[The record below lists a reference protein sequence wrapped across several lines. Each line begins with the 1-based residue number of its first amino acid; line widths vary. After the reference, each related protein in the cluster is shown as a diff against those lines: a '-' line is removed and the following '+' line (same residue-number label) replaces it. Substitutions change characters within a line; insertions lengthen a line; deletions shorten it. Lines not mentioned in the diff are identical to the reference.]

1 MDAKYFQQTPF
12 KKRQSA
18 PDYIAYNYVRFPWFV
33 KALLI
38 FEKAI
43 KAFEFTPFLLKN
55 SMRRA
60 FDATGPLDQRWGSDK
75 ELGRVRAVIE
85 AFSDGLDNNPNISIV
100 GRLMYHRT
108 SRSILQSR
116 QKVIAHYESNR
127 KFIEANGR
135 INKPIIITGAYRT
148 GTTLLQRLMGED
160 PQARSPFMYELES
173 PTPPLQTGNDPL
185 ADPRIAQSNSFLNA
199 ANLFTPGF
207 LPAMA
212 KSHLMS
218 ATEKE
223 ESFIASLLH
232 HGLDVTQ
239 AANAGKA
246 FITLLNDPS
255 FTPAIFRY
263 ERLFYTMLD
272 AYCPAPSHW
281 IFKAP
286 SYAPYFSG
294 IFDEYTDARVV
305 LMHRTPLEALPSACR
320 LFETVCL
327 PGSVDGSFNKHRFG
341 EFIENAW
348 SGCLSAPLEFR
359 RNHPERESQI
369 FDCRYDDL
377 VSDPIAMVKNIYAY
391 FGINCCAEFE
401 KKMLKYLHENGQG
414 KHGRHEYSL
423 EEYGYTENDLYR
435 RNKKYMDNFE
445 FGAQLLDSSL
455 R

>member
-1 MDAKYFQQTPF
+1 MDAEYFQQTPS
-12 KKRQSA
+12 KNRQSA
-18 PDYIAYNYVRFPWFV
+18 PDCIAYNYVRFPWFV

-38 FEKAI
+38 LEKVI
-43 KAFEFTPFLLKN
+43 KAFGFTPFLLKN
-55 SMRRA
+55 SMLHA
-60 FDATGPLDQRWGSDK
+60 FDATGPLDNRWGGKK
-75 ELGRVRAVIE
+75 ELAQARAVVG
-85 AFSDGLDNNPNISIV
+85 AFSKGLDNNPNISIV
-100 GRLMYHRT
+100 GRLMYRRT
-108 SRSILQSR
+108 SRSILKSR
-116 QKVIAHYESNR
+116 QKVIQHYESNR
-127 KFIEANGR
+127 QFIEATGR
-135 INKPIIITGAYRT
+135 LDKPIIITGGYRT
-148 GTTLLQRLMGED
+148 GTTLLQRLMSED
-160 PQARSPFMYELES
+160 PQSRSPFMFELES
-173 PTPPLQTGNDPL
+173 PTPPLLTGNDPL
-185 ADPRIAQSNSFLNA
+185 SDPRIARSNSFLNA

-212 KSHLMS
+212 ESHLMS

-239 AANAGKA
+239 AANAGMA
-246 FITLLNDPS
+246 FIKLLNDPS
-255 FTPAIFRY
+255 FAPAIFRY

-281 IFKAP
+281 ILKAP
-286 SYAPYFSG
+286 SYAPYFGG

-327 PGSVDGSFNKHRFG
+327 PGNVDGSFNKHRFG

-377 VSDPIAMVKNIYAY
+377 VSDPIAMVKKIYAY
-391 FGINCCAEFE
+391 FGIDCCTGFE
-401 KKMLKYLHENGQG
+401 QRMREYMDKNGQG
-414 KHGRHEYSL
+414 KHGRHKYSL
-423 EEYGYTENDLYR
+423 EEYGYTANCLYN
-435 RNKKYMDNFE
+435 RNKFYMDNHE
-445 FGAQLLDSSL
+445 FGAQVS

>member
-1 MDAKYFQQTPF
+1 MDAEYFQQTPS
-12 KKRQSA
+12 KNKQSA

-38 FEKAI
+38 FEKVI
-43 KAFEFTPFLLKN
+43 TYFGFTPFLLKD

-60 FDATGPLDQRWGSDK
+60 FDATGTLDKRWGSEK
-75 ELGRVRAVIE
+75 ELGRARAVIE
-85 AFSDGLDNNPNISIV
+85 AFSEGLDNNPNISIV
-100 GRLMYHRT
+100 GRLMYQRT
-108 SRSILQSR
+108 SRSVLQSR

-127 KFIEANGR
+127 QFIEATGR
-135 INKPIIITGAYRT
+135 VNKPIIITGAYRT
-148 GTTLLQRLMGED
+148 GTTLLQRLMSED

-173 PTPPLQTGNDPL
+173 PTPPLETGNDPL
-185 ADPRIAQSNSFLNA
+185 SDPRIAQSNSFLNA

-212 KSHLMS
+212 ESHLML

-246 FITLLNDPS
+246 FITRLNDPS

-281 IFKAP
+281 ILKAP
-286 SYAPYFSG
+286 SYAPYFGG
-294 IFDEYTDARVV
+294 IFEEYTDARVV

-327 PGSVDGSFNKHRFG
+327 PGNVDGSFNKHQFG
-341 EFIENAW
+341 EFIEKAW
-348 SGCLSAPLEFR
+348 SGCFSAPLEFR
-359 RNHPERESQI
+359 RSHPERESQI
-369 FDCRYDDL
+369 FDCRYHDF
-377 VSDPIAMVKNIYAY
+377 VSDPIATVKKIYDY
-391 FGINCCAEFE
+391 FGIDCCTEFE
-401 KKMLKYLHENGQG
+401 QRMRIYMDENTQG
-414 KHGRHEYSL
+414 KHGRHKYSL
-423 EEYGYTENDLYR
+423 EEYGYNADEIYQR
-435 RNKKYMDNFE
+435 HKHYMDHHE
-445 FGAQLLDSSL
+445 FFF
-455 R
+455 